1 MLSYWLGMIL
11 NTQDL
16 RGHNMN
22 NIESII
28 KNKNIEKIA
37 LQKIN
42 AEIDFYSSL
51 VNATKLAG
59 GSLEWITEETT
70 LKDIAIILAT
80 NKVRFYYDNS
90 IGN

>member
-1 MLSYWLGMIL
+1 MNQNI
-11 NTQDL
+11 QDL
-16 RGHNMN
+16 RRHNMN

-28 KNKNIEKIA
+28 KSKNIEKIA

-42 AEIDFYSSL
+42 AEIDFYPSL

-70 LKDIAIILAT
+70 LYS
-80 NKVRFYYDNS
+80 NHS
-90 IGN
+90 

>member
-1 MLSYWLGMIL
+1 
-11 NTQDL
+11 
-16 RGHNMN
+16 MN
-22 NIESII
+22 NIEKII
-28 KNKNIEKIA
+28 KSKNIEKIA

-51 VNATKLAG
+51 LNATKLAG
-59 GSLEWITEETT
+59 GSVDWITEETT
-70 LKDIAIILAT
+70 LKEIADILAI

>member
-1 MLSYWLGMIL
+1 MNQNI
-11 NTQDL
+11 QDL
-16 RGHNMN
+16 RRHNMN

-70 LKDIAIILAT
+70 LKDIANILAV